1 MAGTTSVQQCVRAI
15 KTTSGAFDILNVSVY
30 NASTSASAIGYHQ
43 DGAAGVGSVNVTN
56 GVAEMATTTINR
68 AFVDDGAGWG
78 TSNYNAAGGPAASN
92 DAPGANSL
100 SDLTAA
106 QIAYVDKANGDL
118 HIAEGSSCVDAG
130 TKLAEVSEDFEGR
143 PRLLGLVDIGA
154 HELKPVWRNRH
165 VNRLNTLLRM

>member
-1 MAGTTSVQQCVRAI
+1 MHINMVAGDVVELLNCSVYTTSTS
-15 KTTSGAFDILNVSVY
+15 TTGYGIRNNDTAQAPTITNTVVE
-30 NASTSASAIGYHQ
+30 TASATSNL
-43 DGAAGVGSVNVTN
+43 AFSSAGG
-56 GVAEMATTTINR
+56 
-68 AFVDDGAGWG
+68 GWG

-130 TKLAEVSEDFEGR
+130 TQLAEFSEDFEGR
-143 PRLLGLVDIGA
+143 PRLLGLWDIGA

-165 VNRLNTLLRM
+165 VSRLNTLLRM